1 MHETLS
7 KFFKGYIDKNYIQND
22 YVFFECWIAGN
33 EAYSQKDIRIFN
45 PIKNSIIPSEVIV
58 SERRD
63 VYNFFGSKDLKYLN
77 CGIKIK
83 FFPQSEDCFLMI
95 KNELIFSIKAAK
107 QSTETLD
114 EIIKL
119 NSNAKK
125 ELIVVNNFYE
135 NPDKVR
141 KYALTLDFK
150 SNESYH
156 KGNRTE
162 KKYIPSWVKAEFSR
176 LLGKEVKEF
185 VGASGVFQYCIAK
198 DALVYH
204 FDYQQYAAM
213 VYLSPNAPLQTGT
226 QTFRSKL
233 TGLFAAA
240 TDDDA
245 QKTGKTKNE
254 LNAMTFNGNNFY
266 DRFNM
271 ELVDSVANVY
281 NRCVIF
287 NAQSLHAAA
296 GYYGD
301 TKENSRL
308 FHLYFFNC

>member
-176 LLGKEVKEF
+176 LLGKEVK
-185 VGASGVFQYCIAK
+185 
-198 DALVYH
+198 
-204 FDYQQYAAM
+204 
-213 VYLSPNAPLQTGT
+213 
-226 QTFRSKL
+226 
-233 TGLFAAA
+233 
-240 TDDDA
+240 
-245 QKTGKTKNE
+245 
-254 LNAMTFNGNNFY
+254 
-266 DRFNM
+266 
-271 ELVDSVANVY
+271 
-281 NRCVIF
+281 
-287 NAQSLHAAA
+287 
-296 GYYGD
+296 
-301 TKENSRL
+301 
-308 FHLYFFNC
+308 